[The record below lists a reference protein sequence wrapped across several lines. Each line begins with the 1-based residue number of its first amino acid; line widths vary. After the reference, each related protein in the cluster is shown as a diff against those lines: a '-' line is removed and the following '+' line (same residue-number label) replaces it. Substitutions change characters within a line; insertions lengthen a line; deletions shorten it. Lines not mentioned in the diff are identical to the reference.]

1 MAAYDAFTIQQK
13 VDELLKK
20 MTLTEKI
27 GQMFQTDPV
36 IFLRSV
42 DSGEQATAIPTGPE
56 QQHHLEPEVLYTLG
70 SILGSADAQTAYRIQ
85 KQYMEHSRLKIPLL
99 FMFDIIHGFRTIFPI
114 PLGLACSWDLGL
126 IEKTARVAAAEG
138 AASGIHVTFA
148 PMVDLVRDP
157 RWGRVMES
165 SGEDPYLNSR
175 IAEAY
180 VRGFQGDLGQA
191 GTVAS
196 CVKHFAAYGGAEGGR
211 DYNTVDIS
219 ESSLRETYLPAYRAG
234 LDAGAELVM
243 TSFNVV
249 DGVPATINKFLLRDI
264 LRQEWGYGGI
274 VISDYTSLAETIA
287 HMAVKDGREAA
298 KRALEAGLD
307 IEMMSLAYVHHL
319 EDLVRSGEVD
329 ESLVDE
335 AVRRILTLKF
345 KLGLFEDP
353 YRYIKIEEEK
363 AAHLRPEYRQLAREA
378 AAKSIVLLKNEGVLP
393 LSTSVRSVA
402 IIGPFADSGHILG
415 GWSAMGKAEEAVTL
429 RQGIASKLGPDAVVT
444 TAIGCDID
452 SNDESGFAEALAV
465 AAASDVVILALGER
479 EDMSGEAGSRVFLD
493 VPGVQQK
500 LAQEIVKLGK
510 PTVLVL
516 FNGRPLDLRW
526 FDEHISAIV
535 EAWYPGTEGGHA
547 VADVLFGDVN
557 PSAKLT
563 MSFPYA
569 VGQIPVY
576 YNCLNTGR
584 PKGSED
590 NDNRFVSKYLDAP
603 NRPLYPFG
611 YGLSYTKFNYEGA
624 ALSGTVLRP
633 DGKLH
638 ARVTVAN
645 IGQYAGE
652 EIVQLYIRDLWGSR
666 ARPLLELKGFRKVKL
681 APGESVQVE
690 FEITPEMLQYYTARR
705 IVETEPGDF
714 LVFVGSSSNDT
725 IECGKFTY
733 EASYPVAG
741 NGILD

>member
-1 MAAYDAFTIQQK
+1 MTAYDAHTIQQK
-13 VDELLKK
+13 VDELLAK
-20 MTLTEKI
+20 MTLAEKI

-42 DSGEQATAIPTGPE
+42 DSGEQATTIITGPE
-56 QQHHLEPEVLYTLG
+56 QTHHLEPEVLYNLG
-70 SILGSADAQTAYRIQ
+70 SILGSADGQTAYRIQ
-85 KQYMEHSRLKIPLL
+85 KQYMENNRLKIPLL

-114 PLGLACSWDLGL
+114 PLALACSWDLKL
-126 IEKTARVAAAEG
+126 IEETARVAAAEG

-180 VRGFQGDLGQA
+180 VRGFQGDLGEP

-196 CVKHFAAYGGAEGGR
+196 CVKHFAAYGAAEGGR

-219 ESSLRETYLPAYRAG
+219 ESSLRESYLPAYRAG

-264 LRQEWGYGGI
+264 LRHEWGYDGI

-298 KRALEAGLD
+298 QRALEAGLD
-307 IEMMSLAYVHHL
+307 IEMISMAYVRHL

-329 ESLVDE
+329 EALIDE
-335 AVRRILTLKF
+335 AARRILTLKF
-345 KLGLFEDP
+345 KLGLFDDP
-353 YRYIKIEEEK
+353 YRYINLEAEK
-363 AAHLRPEYRQLAREA
+363 AAHLRPEYRQLSREA
-378 AAKSIVLLKNEGVLP
+378 AAKSIVLLKNDGVLP
-393 LSTSVRSVA
+393 LSRSVRSVA
-402 IIGPFADSGHILG
+402 VIGPLADSGQILG
-415 GWSAMGKAEEAVTL
+415 GWSAMGKHEEAVTL
-429 RQGIASKLGPDAVVT
+429 RQGIASKLGTDVTVTAV
-444 TAIGCDID
+444 AGCDID
-452 SNDESGFAEALAV
+452 STDESGFAEALA
-465 AAASDVVILALGER
+465 AAEAADVVILALGER
-479 EDMSGEAGSRVFLD
+479 EDMSGEAGSRVFLN

-500 LAQEIVKLGK
+500 LAEEVMKLGK

-526 FDEHISAIV
+526 FDEHVPAIV

-557 PSAKLT
+557 PSGKLT

-584 PKGSED
+584 PKGHED
-590 NDNRFVSKYLDAP
+590 NDFRFISKYLDAP

-611 YGLSYTKFNYEGA
+611 YGLSYTTFTYEEA
-624 ALSGTVLRP
+624 ALDGSVLRP

-638 ARVTVAN
+638 ARVTVTN
-645 IGQYAGE
+645 SGQYAGE
-652 EIVQLYIRDLWGSR
+652 EVVQLYVRDLWGSR
-666 ARPLLELKGFRKVKL
+666 SRPLLELKGFRKVKL

-705 IVETEPGDF
+705 IFETEPGDF
-714 LVFVGSSSNDT
+714 LVFVGSSSRDI
-725 IECGKFTY
+725 IECGKFTFKT
-733 EASYPVAG
+733 
-741 NGILD
+741 L